1 MKDECFGSVNGLKL
15 IGLKELESVVI
26 VENCF
31 TKYKNACGNN
41 PNRHFYVK
49 NCPSLKE
56 LKMGRYS
63 FSDYTLCEI
72 KNDDALETI
81 EIGSMTQRSSNFN
94 CGSFMLKS
102 SPSFGDSR
110 VDMPALKTLQIGY
123 GAFCRCDYVALESG
137 SFFSS

>member
-1 MKDECFGSVNGLKL
+1 MNSFTRKKYDDGKD
-15 IGLKELESVVI
+15 
-26 VENCF
+26 
-31 TKYKNACGNN
+31 

-102 SPSFGDSR
+102 SPFFVDSR
-110 VDMPALKTLQIGY
+110 VDIPALKTLQIGY

-137 SFFSS
+137 FFFSS